1 MGSNWIADNIGNVSG
16 VLVRLGEYERLV
28 LLVDKQFGG
37 LDALLQKDPRLSSYG
52 LGYMP
57 SLALA
62 YRSLGKEAEYTKVLA
77 AMEKAMAAK
86 TEYWNIPGPEIFS
99 RLAYAAVAG
108 DEATVVAMARA
119 AAEFEILDVRP
130 LDSPIIDAYKDNA
143 EFQAIRA
150 AIMER
155 GNAERAKL
163 GLPPYNPIEVTSL

>member
-1 MGSNWIADNIGNVSG
+1 
-16 VLVRLGEYERLV
+16 
-28 LLVDKQFGG
+28 
-37 LDALLQKDPRLSSYG
+37 
-52 LGYMP
+52 MP

-62 YRSLGKEAEYTKVLA
+62 YRNLGKEAEYTKVLA

-86 TEYWNIPGPEIFS
+86 PEYWNIPGPEIFS

-119 AAEFEILDVRP
+119 AAAEFEISDVRP
-130 LDSPIIDAYKDNA
+130 LDSPIFDAYKDNA